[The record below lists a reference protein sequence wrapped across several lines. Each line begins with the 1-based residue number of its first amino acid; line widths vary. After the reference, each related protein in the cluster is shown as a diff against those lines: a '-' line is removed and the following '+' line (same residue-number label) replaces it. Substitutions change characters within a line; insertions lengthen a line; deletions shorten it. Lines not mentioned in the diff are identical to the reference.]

1 MAGHVSVRFFRS
13 TRRWRALPLIAL
25 ILCLARPAAAQ
36 FVSTASID
44 GTVTDPSGAALPG
57 VSVTLK
63 SSSLQVPQLDT
74 VTNSEGLYRFTQL
87 PAGSYQVHFALSGF
101 QSVSRDDLQIGAGFA
116 AKLDMTSRSAP
127 SRKRSP

>member
-1 MAGHVSVRFFRS
+1 MAGHVTVRFVHS
-13 TRRWRALPLIAL
+13 IRRWRALPLIAL

-63 SSSLQVPQLDT
+63 SSALQVPQLDT

-87 PAGSYQVHFALSGF
+87 PATV
-101 QSVSRDDLQIGAGFA
+101 QSNE
-116 AKLDMTSRSAP
+116 MTSRW
-127 SRKRSP
+127 